1 MNIQEGKSYYFYD
14 DRAVDNVCKAHV
26 LHVLPHPE
34 REEDRLIVYRWYG
47 RHKQRWWYGVT
58 TISQQEIWADYC
70 KDAVMIAKERAKKR
84 KEKRE
89 RADNDTFTHFLP
101 KPVR

>member
-1 MNIQEGKSYYFYD
+1 MTQICVTMILCS
-14 DRAVDNVCKAHV
+14 V
-26 LHVLPHPE
+26 LNGLIRLNYWRVRNPE

-58 TISQQEIWADYC
+58 TISQQDIWADYC
-70 KDAVMIAKERAKKR
+70 KDAVRIAKERARKR
-84 KEKRE
+84 KEKR
-89 RADNDTFTHFLP
+89 ADNDMFTHFLP